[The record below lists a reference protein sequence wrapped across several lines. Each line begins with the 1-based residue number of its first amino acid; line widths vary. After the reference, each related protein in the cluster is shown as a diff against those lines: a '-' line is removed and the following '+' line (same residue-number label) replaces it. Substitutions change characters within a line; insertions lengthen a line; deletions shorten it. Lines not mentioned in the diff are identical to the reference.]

1 MTEAE
6 KMLAGLPYDIM
17 APELKALRRKAHEAV
32 YAYNRS
38 DPQEDEPPSAIL
50 QDLLG
55 SLGRDVFV
63 ETPFR
68 CAYGVNTHLGDG
80 VYINTGCVIL
90 ACGRVARQSV
100 GSGKCV
106 SVGLKH
112 GG

>member
-55 SLGRDVFV
+55 SLGRDGFV

-68 CAYGVNTHLGDG
+68 CARSEERRVGKECVRTCRSRVSADQSKKNTKT
-80 VYINTGCVIL
+80 N
-90 ACGRVARQSV
+90 
-100 GSGKCV
+100 K
-106 SVGLKH
+106 K
-112 GG
+112 

>member
-32 YAYNRS
+32 YAYNLS
-38 DPQEDEPPSAIL
+38 DPQQYDPPSAIL

-55 SLGRDVFV
+55 SLARAVFV

-68 CAYGVNTHLGDG
+68 CAYGEIGRAHVRTPVTNAHLVGHLLL
-80 VYINTGCVIL
+80 VQN
-90 ACGRVARQSV
+90 RQTV
-100 GSGKCV
+100 T
-106 SVGLKH
+106 
-112 GG
+112 